1 MATPLARLIPAAL
14 VTIVLIA
21 TSVPAAAAETT
32 VSQPPIKTSTE
43 SQNVGVF
50 TGKFVD
56 GMPVYQLPPLNVIGH
71 RKVELVK
78 LPREEQSA
86 RNKQV
91 RAKAV
96 ARGPA

>member
-1 MATPLARLIPAAL
+1 MTTPLTVLARTTLIML
-14 VTIVLIA
+14 VLIA
-21 TSVPAAAAETT
+21 TGLSVTTAEMA
-32 VSQPPIKTSTE
+32 VPQPPSRTSTE

-56 GMPVYQLPPLNVIGH
+56 GMPVYQLPPVNVVGH
-71 RKVELVK
+71 RKVELAK
-78 LPREEQSA
+78 LKREEQLA

>member
-1 MATPLARLIPAAL
+1 MATPLTRLVRATL
-14 VTIVLIA
+14 VTIILIA
-21 TSVPAAAAETT
+21 TGMSATAAEMI
-32 VSQPPIKTSTE
+32 VPQPPSETSIE

-56 GMPVYQLPPLNVIGH
+56 GMPVYQLPPVNVVGH
-71 RKVELVK
+71 RKVELAK
-78 LPREEQSA
+78 LKREEQLA

>member
-1 MATPLARLIPAAL
+1 MATPLTRLIPATL

-21 TSVPAAAAETT
+21 AGMSAASADTT
-32 VSQPPIKTSTE
+32 VPQPPSKTSTE

-56 GMPVYQLPPLNVIGH
+56 GMPVYQLPTLNVIGH
-71 RKVELVK
+71 RKAGLAK
-78 LPREEQSA
+78 LSQEERSV
-86 RNKQV
+86 RSKQV
-91 RAKAV
+91 RAKAA

>member
-1 MATPLARLIPAAL
+1 MATPLTRLVRVTL
-14 VTIVLIA
+14 VTIILIA
-21 TSVPAAAAETT
+21 TGMSATTAEMIVT
-32 VSQPPIKTSTE
+32 QPPSKTSTE

-56 GMPVYQLPPLNVIGH
+56 GMPVYQLPPINVIGH
-71 RKVELVK
+71 RKVGLAK

-86 RNKQV
+86 RSTQV

-96 ARGPA
+96 TRGPA

>member
-1 MATPLARLIPAAL
+1 MATPLTRLVRATL
-14 VTIVLIA
+14 VTIILIA
-21 TSVPAAAAETT
+21 TGMSATTAEMIVP
-32 VSQPPIKTSTE
+32 QPPSKTSTE

-56 GMPVYQLPPLNVIGH
+56 GMPVYQLPPVNVVGH
-71 RKVELVK
+71 RKVELAK
-78 LPREEQSA
+78 LKREEQLA